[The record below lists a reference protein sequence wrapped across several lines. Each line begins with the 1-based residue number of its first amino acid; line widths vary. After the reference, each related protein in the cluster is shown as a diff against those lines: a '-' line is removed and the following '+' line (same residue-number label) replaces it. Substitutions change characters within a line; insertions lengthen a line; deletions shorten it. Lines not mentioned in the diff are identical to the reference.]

1 MYRSCLVSSAR
12 YDTWVDL
19 IIRGMVDFD
28 VILVMDLL
36 SPYHI
41 VLHCNAKTLTLSI
54 PSVSRVE
61 WKSISGSYPTKVIYF
76 ICAQRLMEREC
87 LSYLAFIRD
96 TSVEPPSM
104 DSVPVV
110 QEFLDVFPSDLPG
123 LPPDR
128 DIDLSIDLESGTKP
142 ISILPYR
149 MAPTELKEWK
159 D

>member
-54 PSVSRVE
+54 PSVPRVE
-61 WKSISGSYPTKVIYF
+61 WKSISGSYPSKVI
-76 ICAQRLMEREC
+76 
-87 LSYLAFIRD
+87 SFIRAQ
-96 TSVEPPSM
+96 TLVERGG
-104 DSVPVV
+104 VW
-110 QEFLDVFPSDLPG
+110 L
-123 LPPDR
+123 
-128 DIDLSIDLESGTKP
+128 T
-142 ISILPYR
+142 
-149 MAPTELKEWK
+149 
-159 D
+159 